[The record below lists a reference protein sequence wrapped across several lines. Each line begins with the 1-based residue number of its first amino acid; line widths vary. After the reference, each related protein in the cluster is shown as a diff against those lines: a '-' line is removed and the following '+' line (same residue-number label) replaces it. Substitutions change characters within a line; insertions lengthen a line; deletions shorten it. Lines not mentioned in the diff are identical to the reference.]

1 MSALLALWLVAQSP
15 AGDVE
20 AMLEAELAACRARAR
35 IHEAAAARCPA
46 PAPPEAHLDLV
57 QVLAG
62 TEAVVRRDGEATEIV
77 LSSDAL
83 FAADGGLR
91 VELLPVLDRL
101 TLVLGRHVALSVQVE
116 VFADRATAGEGA
128 GLTATALRAAVL
140 GEALV
145 ARGVPAAR
153 VCASGRGLA
162 AVDPS
167 APADDPTAR
176 RVRVRV
182 RPGGC

>member
-1 MSALLALWLVAQSP
+1 MSAGFALWLVALAR

-46 PAPPEAHLDLV
+46 PAPPEAHVDLV

-62 TEAVVRRDGEATEIV
+62 TEAVVRRDGEATEI
-77 LSSDAL
+77 LLAADAL
-83 FAADGGLR
+83 FSSDGGLR
-91 VELLPVLDRL
+91 AELLPVLDRL
-101 TLVLGRHVALSVQVE
+101 TLVLGRHGVLSVQVE
-116 VFADRATAGEGA
+116 VFADRASVGPGA
-128 GLTATALRAAVL
+128 GLAPTAQRAAVL

-145 ARGVPAAR
+145 ARGLPPAR

-162 AVDPS
+162 EADPS

-176 RVRVRV
+176 RVRIRV